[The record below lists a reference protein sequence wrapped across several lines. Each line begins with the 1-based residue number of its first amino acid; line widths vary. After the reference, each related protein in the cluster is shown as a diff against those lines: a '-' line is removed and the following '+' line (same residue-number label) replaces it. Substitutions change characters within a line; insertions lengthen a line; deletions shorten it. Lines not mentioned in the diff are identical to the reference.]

1 MVETPLSPAI
11 GRLIPILVNG
21 LGTISIRIGTPV
33 HFAHAKKRTMTPIK
47 QKKGLS
53 LSLPS
58 FPAVPLLA
66 LVGYG
71 LLLLSLLDAITIVY
85 PPRLTDPTWELQVIA
100 SLVERVPVPL
110 LGFALVFSAQNA
122 PTTKLGKSVLGS
134 LSWLTLLIGIF
145 FLLLIPL
152 GVSDVLRIRTQTN
165 AQIEAQSTQQIARFD
180 QIEQQLNRAS
190 EENLRGLATRLGQ
203 RNPGAAAQ
211 SPEELKAQ
219 LVQELNQ
226 AKTTV
231 KNQAAASRSARQN
244 TLFKSLLKWSLSAL
258 IAGAIFIY
266 MWRTTAWARR
276 TRKWRQA

>member
-1 MVETPLSPAI
+1 
-11 GRLIPILVNG
+11 
-21 LGTISIRIGTPV
+21 
-33 HFAHAKKRTMTPIK
+33 MTPIK
-47 QKKGLS
+47 HKKR

-58 FPAVPLLA
+58 LPAIPLLG

-71 LLLLSLLDAITIVY
+71 LLLLSLLDVITILY

-110 LGFALVFSAQNA
+110 LGFALVFSTQNA

-152 GVSDVLRIRTQTN
+152 GISDVLRIRAQTN
-165 AQIEAQSTQQIARFD
+165 AQIEAQSRQQVARFD

-190 EENLRGLATRLGQ
+190 EDSLRSLATRLGE
-203 RNPGAAAQ
+203 RNPATAAQ
-211 SPEELKAQ
+211 SPEELKTQ
-219 LVQELNQ
+219 LLQELNQ
-226 AKTTV
+226 AKKTV
-231 KNQAAASRSARQN
+231 SNQAQATRSARQS
-244 TLFKSLLKWSLSAL
+244 TLFKSLLKWSASAL

-266 MWRTTAWARR
+266 MWRATAWARR
-276 TRKWRQA
+276 TRKWHQA